1 MKNIVVGGAVALM
14 LASAANGAPS
24 DLKVTGG
31 VTGQTDAATVAN
43 CRLTKSGTTLFHY
56 GVRLNTGKATGLGSK
71 FLGVVFEVVPYNG
84 PGKYNAAAKQFGDT
98 PVEVTLQTQGIVGI
112 DEKWLATSGVV
123 AVTNE
128 NGQMLSGTV
137 DADLAPNKK
146 KAGAIH
152 LSGTWSCTI
161 DK

>member
-1 MKNIVVGGAVALM
+1 MKRIAASGAVVLM
-14 LASAANGAPS
+14 LTSAVNGAPS

-43 CRLTKSGTTLFHY
+43 CRLTKSGTTLFHF
-56 GVRLNTGKATGLGSK
+56 GIRLNTGKAAGLGSK
-71 FLGVVFEVVPYNG
+71 SLSIVFEVVPYNG
-84 PGKYNAAAKQFGDT
+84 PGKYNAAEKQFGDT
-98 PVEVTLQTQGIVGI
+98 PVEATLQTQGIVGI

-123 AVTNE
+123 AVTNG

-137 DADLAPNKK
+137 DADLAPTKK
-146 KAGAIH
+146 KVGAIH